1 MTCWLKVSPSCSCPT
16 AARPNPHTASK
27 QVTMG
32 WGGKGK
38 GFGGD
43 SWGGGKSKGWGFD
56 SWSSPMQSW
65 GKSSGKGFGKDK
77 GKGKGKGKFRSP
89 PENKVWV
96 GGLPASESTED
107 ATYKDLNKALQQHFM
122 QAGTC
127 KNVMIGKSGS
137 GAAAMSSPE
146 EAANAIATLNG
157 STFQGHI
164 LEVDTWTKKDG
175 SGFE

>member
-1 MTCWLKVSPSCSCPT
+1 MGV

-27 QVTMG
+27 QATMG

-43 SWGGGKSKGWGFD
+43 SWGGGKSKGWGKD

-65 GKSSGKGFGKDK
+65 GKSFEKGE
-77 GKGKGKGKFRSP
+77 GKGKGKFSSP
-89 PENKVWV
+89 PHNKVWV
-96 GGLPASESTED
+96 GGLPASE
-107 ATYKDLNKALQQHFM
+107 ATDRDLNKALQEHFN

-157 STFQGHI
+157 STFQGNV

-175 SGFE
+175 SGFD

>member
-1 MTCWLKVSPSCSCPT
+1 
-16 AARPNPHTASK
+16 
-27 QVTMG
+27 MG
-32 WGGKGK
+32 GGKGK

-43 SWGGGKSKGWGFD
+43 SWGGGKSKGWGSD

-65 GKSSGKGFGKDK
+65 GKSFGKGFDK
-77 GKGKGKGKFRSP
+77 GKGKGKGKGKKFSSP
-89 PENKVWV
+89 PQNKVWV
-96 GGLPASESTED
+96 GGLPASE
-107 ATYKDLNKALQQHFM
+107 ATDRDLNKALQEHFK

-146 EAANAIATLNG
+146 EAANAIATLDG
-157 STFQGHI
+157 SVFQGHV

-175 SGFE
+175 SGFD